1 MRSAADWDPWAQ
13 PPQAQVFLVCAWN
26 AFALQSIADHV
37 LPTDDVADEAVVAF
51 AQACLVEVPTWIAAA
66 RAVTADA
73 QYRPGVALPSALPV
87 WPRVAATTHDQ
98 ARVLAAAAD
107 AVAPPAEYE
116 ASRLQPSA
124 PPELG
129 AELRLRVEQ
138 LRTALD
144 FARALHAK
152 ASSRGELAELCEQLA
167 RALHGAYTLGQLAAM
182 PSLLE
187 RLRTDDRGGA
197 PLLTAIAR
205 GWAVE
210 DVHGAPVGRVDEIEG
225 EPALGV
231 VSGIRIATGA
241 FSQDRRATAAQIAS
255 ARLGVVRLRV
265 AAEALTIV

>member
-1 MRSAADWDPWAQ
+1 
-13 PPQAQVFLVCAWN
+13 
-26 AFALQSIADHV
+26 
-37 LPTDDVADEAVVAF
+37 
-51 AQACLVEVPTWIAAA
+51 
-66 RAVTADA
+66 
-73 QYRPGVALPSALPV
+73 
-87 WPRVAATTHDQ
+87 
-98 ARVLAAAAD
+98 
-107 AVAPPAEYE
+107 
-116 ASRLQPSA
+116 
-124 PPELG
+124 
-129 AELRLRVEQ
+129 
-138 LRTALD
+138 
-144 FARALHAK
+144 
-152 ASSRGELAELCEQLA
+152 
-167 RALHGAYTLGQLAAM
+167 M